1 MNWTIRH
8 ALATGLM
15 AVAVLINGCSDSVS
29 IPELEGLDSVDEL
42 TQRRDI
48 AQQRET
54 LGIAKSKYL
63 QLQQEG
69 QRTRAALEELRGLHQ
84 RWNKEVPALLENEEG
99 RYIAASQQDVTTF
112 RSHFD
117 TLEKLPESALD
128 SMTAELDALLA
139 PVESALND
147 KTVADLPDER
157 LSTQLAALDSRLQ
170 EALAPYKLAI
180 SALESITANARKRG
194 ELGSQTLQDAL
205 GKLVQSEA
213 ESRSAQIEAA
223 RGIANEA
230 VAKKLAETTQ
240 ALVEAKGE
248 QERSQMETEIAQIR
262 AQTEADRL
270 MAKATNP
277 DTLARLK
284 PFVTKTT
291 TKFESSRPRDYRW
304 FPNQTEVAPF
314 SFGAL
319 SRVGALEP
327 TQDGIRE
334 LHAIAVFER
343 NDRPPWPSASS
354 PEDWEWVRENQMLL
368 RELGMTLVELGYL
381 LP

>member
-8 ALATGLM
+8 ALVTGLM
-15 AVAVLINGCSDSVS
+15 AVAVLSNGCSDSVS

-99 RYIAASQQDVTTF
+99 RYIAANQQDVTTF

-213 ESRSAQIEAA
+213 DSRSAQIEAA
-223 RGIANEA
+223 RQIANEA

-248 QERSQMETEIAQIR
+248 QERSKMETEIAQIH

-277 DTLARLK
+277 DTLKRLE
-284 PFVTKTT
+284 PFVTKGSSIL
-291 TKFESSRPRDYRW
+291 EQSSRQYIWRRSEIEPL
-304 FPNQTEVAPF
+304 PL
-314 SFGAL
+314 SFKAITL
-319 SRVGALEP
+319 RSALEP
-327 TQDGIRE
+327 TENGLKNLLGIA
-334 LHAIAVFER
+334 LDTN
-343 NDRPPWPSASS
+343 NDRPAWPRPA
-354 PEDWEWVRENQMLL
+354 EQKDWDWIRENQKLL
-368 RELGMTLVELGYL
+368 KDLGPTLVELGHL
-381 LP
+381 AP